1 MSKWMKLITIFLV
14 ILVLT
19 GFGLRLLVRKSF
31 QIWYERAD
39 RGAEVVTQKLADL
52 RDAGLPID
60 NQSMDTWYRQRTDPT
75 DATAWQV
82 VFAQLGSPEF
92 KTLTTGIETFD
103 SRARDTGRKEGQWPA
118 EEASRKLLAET
129 TELRSEIRRL
139 AAKRVRV
146 QFPVVFDSLKTLL
159 TTRPPMITA
168 TRLLNVE
175 GDVALQDKQSPEI
188 VATTISIFDLATIV
202 KSDGTLIMHLTHVAV
217 RGVGFKIAKEALEN
231 DLIDAADLEQLESYL
246 LQPHVSDKWFREAMQ
261 AERATALPVFFEPSK
276 YIGEGDSKIPRNYQA
291 AAQDKLHYLEF
302 MEQIENLEELPLAS
316 ALEKSNQIE
325 LDLNNNRKAAGMLGV
340 REWML
345 TSLLL
350 PATNA
355 SFGTYCRDR
364 QQLNMALHGI
374 AIRRY
379 QDQFGEFPRDLFA
392 LKDVGFDT
400 LAHMPVGNKP
410 MGYRLEGDE
419 AVLWSTP
426 PVLGLETTPEPPAIT
441 PSTQNQEMLQSMLWR
456 FKP

>member
-1 MSKWMKLITIFLV
+1 MSKWMKLITIFLA
-14 ILVLT
+14 ILVIT
-19 GFGLRLLVRKSF
+19 GFGLKLLVRKSF

-39 RGAEVVTQKLADL
+39 RGAEVVTQKLEAL

-75 DATAWQV
+75 DANAWQAI
-82 VFAQLGSPEF
+82 FDQLNSPEF

-103 SRARDTGRKEGQWPA
+103 TRARDTGRKNGQWPA

-146 QFPVVFDSLKTLL
+146 QFPVVFDSLKTQMTMHKSIVSASKL
-159 TTRPPMITA
+159 IG
-168 TRLLNVE
+168 VE
-175 GDVALQDKQSPEI
+175 SEVAIQDKNSSEI
-188 VATTISIFDLATIV
+188 VASILAQLDLAIV
-202 KSDGTLIMHLTHVAV
+202 ASSDGSIVGHLMASG
-217 RGVGFKIAKEALEN
+217 RRANGFRALKEALEG
-231 DLIDAADLEQLESYL
+231 DLIDATDLEQLKVQMS
-246 LQPHVSDKWFREAMQ
+246 QPAVVNRWFREAMQ
-261 AERATALPVFFEPSK
+261 IERATMLPVFYEPSK
-276 YIGEGDSKIPRNYQA
+276 YLGEGSNQLPQGFQA
-291 AAQDKLHYLEF
+291 SAQDKLHYLEL
-302 MEQIENLEELPLAS
+302 MEQLETLEDLPMDA
-316 ALEKSNQIE
+316 ALQKTKQLEA
-325 LDLNNNRKAAGMLGV
+325 DLKKQRGDAGILGI

-350 PATNA
+350 PTVIHI
-355 SFGTYCRDR
+355 FPTYCRDH
-364 QQLNMALHGI
+364 QELNMVLHGI

-392 LKDVGFDT
+392 LQDVGFDT